1 VNKKIWAVP
10 VLVILGAAL
19 MWSFW
24 ARPALEPADGSEVV
38 GMEAGAALVEITVPD
53 QLSENAVVGETIFN
67 AQCADCHGVNAVGR
81 EGLAPPLVHVI
92 YEPSHHADE
101 AFQRAVSAGV
111 QQHHWRFGNMPPVSG
126 LTRGDVAMVVAYIR
140 ELQEANGIN

>member
-1 VNKKIWAVP
+1 MNRKIWAVP
-10 VLVILGAAL
+10 VLAIMGAAL

-24 ARPALEPADGSEVV
+24 ARPAHEPADGIENAAA
-38 GMEAGAALVEITVPD
+38 AGAPLVDITIPD
-53 QLSENAVVGETIFN
+53 QLGENATVGETIFN

-81 EGLAPPLVHVI
+81 EGLAPPLVHII

-111 QQHHWRFGNMPPVSG
+111 QQHHWPFGNMPPVSG